1 VTDPV
6 HRFRS
11 GDAYLGRP
19 QRLRPRASAQLL
31 KLPVQL
37 SVLPRNVYRIIFLDS
52 FARAHPVSGF

>member
-1 VTDPV
+1 MTDPL

-37 SVLPRNVYRIIFLDS
+37 SVLPRNAYRIIFLDS